1 MLFRG
6 FGAADGCGGSV
17 LPAPAAAA
25 VDDDSCGKAA
35 ATNIWLALSAWLGM
49 LIMLLPSSSVVCVSD
64 MLGGVEDP
72 MLWIDLDV
80 AEELFICCMSYVI
93 FSVFI
98 ASRMLVV
105 AVGRRARTVN
115 VQSSWFCSNRR
126 RRLEHHRRQHCLRMR
141 E

>member
-1 MLFRG
+1 M
-6 FGAADGCGGSV
+6 DE
-17 LPAPAAAA
+17 
-25 VDDDSCGKAA
+25 DSCGKAA
-35 ATNIWLALSAWLGM
+35 ATNAWLALSAWLGK

-72 MLWIDLDV
+72 TLWIDLEV

-98 ASRMLVV
+98 ASRMFVV
-105 AVGRRARTVN
+105 AVGRRARTVK

-126 RRLEHHRRQHCLRMR
+126 RRLWHHRCQHCLRKR
-141 E
+141 G